1 MSQANQNKVGELT
14 SIEYGYLQISS
25 LTLAFHEL
33 TASGVGKSKLGSVT
47 GKFYKTY
54 DWRST
59 DESIYEY
66 KYEGVRDDSWQ

>member
-14 SIEYGYLQISS
+14 SIGYLQISS

-33 TASGVGKSKLGSVT
+33 TASGNSNKKFGSVT

-54 DWRST
+54 DWRSI
-59 DESIYEY
+59 DENTYEY
-66 KYEGVRDDSWQ
+66 KYEGVVDDRWQ